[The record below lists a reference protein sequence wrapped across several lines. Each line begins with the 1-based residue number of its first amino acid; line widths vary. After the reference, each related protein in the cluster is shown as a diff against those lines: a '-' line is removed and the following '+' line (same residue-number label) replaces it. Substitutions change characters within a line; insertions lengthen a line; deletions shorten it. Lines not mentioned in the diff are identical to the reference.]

1 MDDDWN
7 SDEEGMSRRRAADRG
22 AAGSD
27 SDTPAGGGG
36 QEEQD
41 EYEPL
46 QVVFCSRTHSQLAQ
60 VIGEL
65 CRTRFAGRFR
75 AVVLAGRA
83 VLCVNDAVRAPAAR
97 LNDACRD
104 LQKKGKAKASK
115 AAKGATSAA
124 ADAPGASKGAAKHRG
139 CPFLASRGPAVAA
152 LREAVLE
159 KPMDVEDMTSAGRA
173 GEACPYYAARGAV
186 PAAHII
192 FLPYAALVNQDMR
205 CAHPI
210 CVAHPRA
217 PDAATLSCD
226 CVQRGAGLAA
236 GGCSHRGG
244 RGTQPARG
252 CG

>member
-83 VLCVNDAVRAPAAR
+83 VLCVNDAVRALAPPAAR

-205 CAHPI
+205 CAHPV
-210 CVAHPRA
+210 CRSPPH
-217 PDAATLSCD
+217 T
-226 CVQRGAGLAA
+226 
-236 GGCSHRGG
+236 
-244 RGTQPARG
+244 
-252 CG
+252 